1 MFSRG
6 KKNSLVSLLIF
17 NLKENLRFIIH
28 ERFSF
33 SKYDKINIVQH
44 EGLIN
49 WNMLRWRKCSHAKL
63 LSLLN
68 PWPRQL
74 GKS

>member
-1 MFSRG
+1 MSRKNRDEYNLLQFMSGRIFLIKNIATMFSRG

-49 WNMLRWRKCSHAKL
+49 
-63 LSLLN
+63 
-68 PWPRQL
+68 
-74 GKS
+74 

>member
-1 MFSRG
+1 MSRKNRDEYNLLQFMSGRIFLIKNIATMFSRG

-28 ERFSF
+28 ETFSF

-49 WNMLRWRKCSHAKL
+49 
-63 LSLLN
+63 
-68 PWPRQL
+68 
-74 GKS
+74 